1 MKWNNQIEAINQ
13 IYLRGENITLI
24 VLRSTLF
31 FGRSYLIVD
40 KVNLG

>member
-24 VLRSTLF
+24 LLRSTPF
-31 FGRSYLIVD
+31 SGRSSLIVD
-40 KVNLG
+40 KVNIG